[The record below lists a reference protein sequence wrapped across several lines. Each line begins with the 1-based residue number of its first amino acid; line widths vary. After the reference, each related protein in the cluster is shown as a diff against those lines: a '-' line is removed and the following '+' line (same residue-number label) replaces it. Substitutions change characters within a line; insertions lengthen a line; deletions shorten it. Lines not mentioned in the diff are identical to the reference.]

1 MAMFDS
7 SDDEDYLN
15 EDNIR
20 QRINFLYGGG
30 VSSSSEDIEMDEDGP
45 QADFLYG
52 GGVSSSSED
61 IEMDEDGPQAGPSR
75 PRQSHSSS
83 SMDEE
88 DPRNE
93 MDYPSS
99 DENEAVRDQAEPKG
113 DPLAFDEERIAQDN
127 EGKKVSFRRIHFMKH
142 NQRFKLTGKTL
153 LPQPLSSKILWLLV

>member
-45 QADFLYG
+45 QA
-52 GGVSSSSED
+52 
-61 IEMDEDGPQAGPSR
+61 GPSR

-83 SMDEE
+83 STDEE

-153 LPQPLSSKILWLLV
+153 LPQPLSSKILWLLWP

>member
-45 QADFLYG
+45 QA
-52 GGVSSSSED
+52 
-61 IEMDEDGPQAGPSR
+61 GPSR
-75 PRQSHSSS
+75 PRQSHSS
-83 SMDEE
+83 DEE

-153 LPQPLSSKILWLLV
+153 LPQPLSSKILWLLWP

>member
-45 QADFLYG
+45 QA
-52 GGVSSSSED
+52 
-61 IEMDEDGPQAGPSR
+61 GPSV

-153 LPQPLSSKILWLLV
+153 LPQPLSSKILWLLWP

>member
-1 MAMFDS
+1 MFDS

-45 QADFLYG
+45 QA
-52 GGVSSSSED
+52 
-61 IEMDEDGPQAGPSR
+61 GPSR

-83 SMDEE
+83 STDEE

-99 DENEAVRDQAEPKG
+99 DENEAVRDQA

-153 LPQPLSSKILWLLV
+153 LPQPLSSKILWLLWP

>member
-20 QRINFLYGGG
+20 QRIN
-30 VSSSSEDIEMDEDGP
+30 
-45 QADFLYG
+45 FLYG

-153 LPQPLSSKILWLLV
+153 LPKPLSSKILWLLV

>member
-30 VSSSSEDIEMDEDGP
+30 ASSSSEDIEMDK
-45 QADFLYG
+45 
-52 GGVSSSSED
+52 
-61 IEMDEDGPQAGPSR
+61 DGPQAGPSV

-99 DENEAVRDQAEPKG
+99 DENEAVRDQA

-153 LPQPLSSKILWLLV
+153 LPQPLSSKILWLLWP

>member
-45 QADFLYG
+45 QA
-52 GGVSSSSED
+52 
-61 IEMDEDGPQAGPSR
+61 GPSR

-83 SMDEE
+83 STDEE

-153 LPQPLSSKILWLLV
+153 LPQPLSSKILWLFWP

>member
-20 QRINFLYGGG
+20 QRIN
-30 VSSSSEDIEMDEDGP
+30 
-45 QADFLYG
+45 FLYG

-99 DENEAVRDQAEPKG
+99 DENEAVRDQA
-113 DPLAFDEERIAQDN
+113 DSLAFDEERIAQDN

-153 LPQPLSSKILWLLV
+153 LPQPLSSKILWLLWP

>member
-20 QRINFLYGGG
+20 QRINFLYGR
-30 VSSSSEDIEMDEDGP
+30 
-45 QADFLYG
+45 
-52 GGVSSSSED
+52 GVSSSSED
-61 IEMDEDGPQAGPSR
+61 IEMDEDGPQAGPSGT
-75 PRQSHSSS
+75 RQSHSSS

-99 DENEAVRDQAEPKG
+99 DENEAVRDQA

-142 NQRFKLTGKTL
+142 NKRFKLTGKTL
-153 LPQPLSSKILWLLV
+153 LPQPLSSKILWLLWP

>member
-45 QADFLYG
+45 QA
-52 GGVSSSSED
+52 
-61 IEMDEDGPQAGPSR
+61 GPSR

-83 SMDEE
+83 STDEE

-99 DENEAVRDQAEPKG
+99 DENEAVRDQA

-153 LPQPLSSKILWLLV
+153 LPQPLSSKILWLLWP

>member
-1 MAMFDS
+1 MAMSNS

-45 QADFLYG
+45 QA
-52 GGVSSSSED
+52 
-61 IEMDEDGPQAGPSR
+61 GPSR
-75 PRQSHSSS
+75 PRQSHSS
-83 SMDEE
+83 DEE

-99 DENEAVRDQAEPKG
+99 DENEAVRDQA

-142 NQRFKLTGKTL
+142 NKRFKLTGKTL
-153 LPQPLSSKILWLLV
+153 LPQPLSSKILWLLCRSLFNKLFLSFYRFPLFHED